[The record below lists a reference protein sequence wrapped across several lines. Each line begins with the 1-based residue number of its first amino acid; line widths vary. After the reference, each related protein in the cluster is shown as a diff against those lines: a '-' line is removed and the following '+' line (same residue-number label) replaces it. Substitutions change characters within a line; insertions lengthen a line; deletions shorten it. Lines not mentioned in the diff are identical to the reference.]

1 MKKSQLLILL
11 SIFLLV
17 PFISQAQPCAMP
29 YCACFSA
36 NSNRGCAPLTVT
48 INSCY
53 GGPTSDA
60 RYNYDFANQPSA
72 TPTTST
78 THTYNIPG
86 TYVIMQLV
94 NDPIN
99 SNTNYTTDTVV
110 VLGKPQ
116 PQFTTA
122 LCAGNRIKITIAD
135 TNYDL
140 FDVDFGGGAT
150 TTLAQEGTYTH
161 TYPNNSSRMI
171 TVTGRYIGL
180 CSGPT
185 ATKTITPFTSF
196 TTPDLVDLTV
206 TSQATTNGSI
216 DLRFNGIAD
225 QLYKLEYKIDNGTYT
240 YADTFTAAS
249 SSILRRTVN
258 ALNTQNRTY
267 TLRMQ
272 NIDMCA
278 SPPAIS
284 AEIPSIIISP
294 AIQNG
299 FNQIGF
305 NSNGG
310 VGFTSYAMFR
320 NSVNLNNNAT
330 SLYTDNAVVCGTDY
344 CYQVRGSLA
353 TNSLVAGD
361 VHKSIS
367 ATACIKASY
376 TGTAPVATNINST
389 VEDNRVKVV
398 WDQPTLNPVVPSVA
412 FYTVY
417 RSEGGPYNNYG
428 SSNSNS
434 YLDNAANVSNEPYCY
449 EIAYKDACNNVSATS
464 INTCTVHLAITR
476 TDETNFLSW
485 TTYTGYQTGIKE
497 YIVENLD
504 EHGNVVLSKSVGT
517 SLSYSEVADPTLA
530 QLIYRIRVV
539 PNGTENLISYSNVV
553 RIDLTPQVFMPTV
566 FTPNGDGEN
575 DILEVKGKY
584 YKSVKMTILNKWG
597 EVIFISEDAG
607 KGWDGSYK
615 GQPVSVDSYAYHV
628 VALDNKGKEI
638 SLRGVVSLL
647 R

>member
-11 SIFLLV
+11 SIFSLV
-17 PFISQAQPCAMP
+17 PFISRAQPCGTF
-29 YCACFSA
+29 CACFSA
-36 NSNRGCAPLTVT
+36 NSNRGCAPMTVT

-53 GGPTSDA
+53 TGPASDA
-60 RYNYDFANQPSA
+60 RYNYDFSNQPSA

-78 THTYNIPG
+78 THTYTTPG
-86 TYVIMQLV
+86 KYVIMQLV

-99 SNTNYTTDTVV
+99 SNTNYTTDTIE

-116 PQFTTA
+116 PQFVTA
-122 LCAGNRIKITIAD
+122 LCAGNRIKLTITD

-140 FDVDFGGGAT
+140 FDIDFGGGTT

-161 TYPNNSSRMI
+161 AYPNNSSRMI
-171 TVTGRYIGL
+171 TVTGRYVGL
-180 CSGPT
+180 CSGPI
-185 ATKTITPFTSF
+185 ASRTITPFTNF

-206 TSQATTNGSI
+206 TSQATSNGSI
-216 DLRFNGIAD
+216 NLRFNGIAD
-225 QLYKLEYKIDNGTYT
+225 QLYKLEYKIDNGAYV

-249 SSILRRTVN
+249 SSILTRSIN
-258 ALNTQNRTY
+258 SLNTQNRTY
-267 TLRMQ
+267 TVRMQ

-299 FNQIGF
+299 YNQVGF

-310 VGFTSYAMFR
+310 VVFNAYALYK
-320 NSVNLNNNAT
+320 NTNLVNNNVT
-330 SLYTDNAVVCGTDY
+330 SIYTDNAVVCGTDY
-344 CYQVRGSLA
+344 CYQIRGSLG
-353 TNSLVAGD
+353 TTSLAAGD

-367 ATACIKASY
+367 ATSCVKASF
-376 TGTAPVATNINST
+376 TGTAAVITNLNST
-389 VEDNRVKVV
+389 VEDNHVKVV
-398 WDQPTLNPVVPSVA
+398 WDQPVLNPVVPSVA

-417 RSEGGPYNNYG
+417 RSTGGPYNNYG

-434 YLDNAANVSNEPYCY
+434 YLDNTTNVNNEPYCY
-449 EIAYKDACNNVSATS
+449 EISYKDACNNVSALS
-464 INTCTVHLAITR
+464 INTCTVLLSVTR
-476 TDETNFLSW
+476 TDETNYLTW
-485 TTYTGYQTGIKE
+485 TPYTGYQSGIKE
-497 YIVENLD
+497 YILENLD
-504 EHGNVVLSKSVGT
+504 EHGNVVLSKSVGLST
-517 SLSYSEVADPTLA
+517 SYSEVADPSLA

-539 PNGTENLISYSNVV
+539 PNGTENLISFSNIG

-575 DILEVKGKY
+575 DVLEVKGKY
-584 YKSVKMTILNKWG
+584 YKSVKMTIMNKWG
-597 EVIFISEDAG
+597 EVVFISEDAG

-628 VALDNKGKEI
+628 VALDNKGNEI
-638 SLRGVVSLL
+638 SLKGVVSLL